1 MSKKT
6 KRKKNS
12 GSYFIIELKIY
23 PFNVMVSI
31 DEADKTLFKRLK
43 GYGNTKDDCEGAM
56 NLPSTTL
63 GRAVILPSNQ
73 TVIRLRTLK
82 NKHKMMSVIAHEIF
96 HATTFILERVGMKLE
111 LGVSCEAYAYL
122 LGFLTKEIYKKL
134 KI

>member
-1 MSKKT
+1 MSKK
-6 KRKKNS
+6 RKKDS
-12 GSYFIIELKIY
+12 GSYFIIDLKVY
-23 PFNVMVSI
+23 PFKVIVSI
-31 DEADKTLFKRLK
+31 DETDKTLFKTLS
-43 GYGNTKDDCEGAM
+43 GYGNSIEDCEVAM

-63 GRAVILPSNQ
+63 GRAAILPSNL
-73 TVIRLRTLK
+73 TVIRLKTMKRK
-82 NKHKMMSVIAHEIF
+82 YVMMSVIAHEIF